1 MKDHISQK
9 EGLGQ
14 SWFCQV
20 FHVWTASSTLTRL
33 VYLAIRK
40 YILAH
45 LTKQPG
51 MLLDWI
57 SEKKFNFFGSL
68 SSSRQSSTLRKATL
82 NQQLSTA
89 PEAFGEITRINLQTK
104 RSELRVSSL
113 LGEKLTMEECLESG
127 KTTG

>member
-1 MKDHISQK
+1 
-9 EGLGQ
+9 
-14 SWFCQV
+14 
-20 FHVWTASSTLTRL
+20 
-33 VYLAIRK
+33 
-40 YILAH
+40 
-45 LTKQPG
+45 

-89 PEAFGEITRINLQTK
+89 PEPFGEITWINLQTK

-113 LGEKLTMEECLESG
+113 LGEKLAMGECLGSG